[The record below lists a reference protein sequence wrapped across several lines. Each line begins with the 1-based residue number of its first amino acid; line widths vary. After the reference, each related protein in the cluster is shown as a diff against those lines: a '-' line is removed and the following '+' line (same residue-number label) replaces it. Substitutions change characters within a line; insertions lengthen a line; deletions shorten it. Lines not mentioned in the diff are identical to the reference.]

1 MCDPSKNWRFNAVL
15 YSPRIDQHTRQLY
28 RLGQLLGK
36 PMTRVA
42 DDLLK
47 HSLAHIEEVY
57 GQDLA
62 TRWQE
67 AKTVA
72 ADPPRSR
79 K

>member
-1 MCDPSKNWRFNAVL
+1 ML

-47 HSLAHIEEVY
+47 HGLAHIEEVY

-67 AKTVA
+67 VKVA
-72 ADPPRSR
+72 ADPPPRSR

>member
-1 MCDPSKNWRFNAVL
+1 ML
-15 YSPRIDQHTRQLY
+15 YSPRIDKHTRQLY

-42 DDLLK
+42 DDLIRHGLEN
-47 HSLAHIEEVY
+47 IEQLY
-57 GQDLA
+57 GQELA

-67 AKTVA
+67 VKVA
-72 ADPPRSR
+72 ADPPPCSR

>member
-1 MCDPSKNWRFNAVL
+1 ML

-42 DDLLK
+42 DDLIRHGLEN
-47 HSLAHIEEVY
+47 IEQLY
-57 GQDLA
+57 GRELA
-62 TRWQE
+62 THWQE
-67 AKTVA
+67 VKVA
-72 ADPPRSR
+72 ADPPPRSR

>member
-1 MCDPSKNWRFNAVL
+1 ML

-42 DDLLK
+42 DDLIRHGLEN
-47 HSLAHIEEVY
+47 IEQLY
-57 GQDLA
+57 GQELA

-67 AKTVA
+67 VKTVA
-72 ADPPRSR
+72 ENPLPRSR

>member
-1 MCDPSKNWRFNAVL
+1 ML
-15 YSPRIDQHTRQLY
+15 YSPRIDQHTHQLY

-47 HSLAHIEEVY
+47 HSLAHIEDVY
-57 GQDLA
+57 GRELA
-62 TRWQE
+62 TRWQ
-67 AKTVA
+67 AVKTMA
-72 ADPPRSR
+72 ADMPPRSR

>member
-1 MCDPSKNWRFNAVL
+1 VL

-36 PMTRVA
+36 PMTVVA

-47 HSLAHIEEVY
+47 HGLAHIEEVY
-57 GQDLA
+57 GQELA

-67 AKTVA
+67 VKAVA
-72 ADPPRSR
+72 EDPPPRLR
-79 K
+79 R

>member
-1 MCDPSKNWRFNAVL
+1 ML

-42 DDLLK
+42 DDLIRHGLEN
-47 HSLAHIEEVY
+47 IEQLY
-57 GQDLA
+57 GQELA

-67 AKTVA
+67 VKVA
-72 ADPPRSR
+72 ADPPPCSR

>member
-1 MCDPSKNWRFNAVL
+1 ML
-15 YSPRIDQHTRQLY
+15 YSPRIAQHTRQLY

-42 DDLLK
+42 DDLIRHGLEN
-47 HSLAHIEEVY
+47 IEQLY
-57 GQDLA
+57 GQELA

-67 AKTVA
+67 VKTVA
-72 ADPPRSR
+72 ADPPPRSR

>member
-1 MCDPSKNWRFNAVL
+1 ML
-15 YSPRIDQHTRQLY
+15 YSPRIDQHTHQLY

-42 DDLLK
+42 DDLIRHGLD
-47 HSLAHIEEVY
+47 HIEQLY
-57 GQDLA
+57 GQELA

-67 AKTVA
+67 IKVA

-79 K
+79 N

>member
-1 MCDPSKNWRFNAVL
+1 ML

-28 RLGQLLGK
+28 RLAQLLGK

-42 DDLLK
+42 DDLIRHGLEN
-47 HSLAHIEEVY
+47 IEQLY
-57 GQDLA
+57 GQELA

-67 AKTVA
+67 VKVA
-72 ADPPRSR
+72 ADPPPCSR

>member
-1 MCDPSKNWRFNAVL
+1 VL

-42 DDLLK
+42 DDLIRHGLEN
-47 HSLAHIEEVY
+47 IEQLY
-57 GQDLA
+57 GQELA

-67 AKTVA
+67 TNTVA
-72 ADPPRSR
+72 ADPPPRLR
-79 K
+79 R